1 MYFWLLLPSLFYYT
15 KSSEGSRI
23 NPKLPEHVCLVHQVT
38 MAEIPEFSIFK
49 TKALNRF
56 KSKSKI
62 NLSLLPQTGGG
73 KKSRAV
79 SKAEQILCICNN
91 DAWPALPDSA
101 NLWFRTLLVNS
112 SLVIAPS
119 SISNT

>member
-62 NLSLLPQTGGG
+62 NLSLLPQTGGE
-73 KKSRAV
+73 K
-79 SKAEQILCICNN
+79 KAELFRKQNRFFASATMMLGQPYQILPIYGSEHC
-91 DAWPALPDSA
+91 
-101 NLWFRTLLVNS
+101 
-112 SLVIAPS
+112 
-119 SISNT
+119 